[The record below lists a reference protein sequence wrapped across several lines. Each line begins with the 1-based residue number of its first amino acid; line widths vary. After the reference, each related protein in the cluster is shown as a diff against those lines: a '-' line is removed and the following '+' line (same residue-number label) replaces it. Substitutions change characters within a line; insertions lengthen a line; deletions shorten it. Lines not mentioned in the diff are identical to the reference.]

1 MDQIVS
7 DRTQA
12 GEGEV
17 TPGQQRLLDGMP
29 ELADCHYPE
38 VRDTI
43 PASNYIDPAR
53 YEAELKAVWH
63 GVPVIAAPG
72 ALLPEPK
79 SYHQVSIAG
88 MPVLLTRNKEG
99 KVKAFANVCRHRG
112 MKLCTTN
119 GTEKAPRLVC
129 PYHAWTYDLDGKL
142 IGLPRS
148 ETFPGLPKSELGLLE
163 LPAREAGGLI
173 WVGLDP
179 DKSFDFSNVEGELAE
194 DLDAIGLGRSY
205 LYDYATF
212 PVKAN
217 WKLVMDSM
225 LDSYHVTRLHKD
237 SLAQFS
243 VDSENQID
251 RIGPHIR
258 NAAHRSNFE
267 RQKITRK
274 HDELRWIMVFSY
286 IGFPNGIIVVSP
298 HYTSLG
304 VVRPIAVDE
313 CAVDYY
319 LLAREKP
326 TTERAEERLKRSMEL
341 MTQVF
346 GQEDYW
352 AAAMCHEGLASGTM
366 KEVQLGGM
374 EVQIRMFQDAVSAC
388 LEQVEFKR

>member
-1 MDQIVS
+1 MDQIARDQSLPV
-7 DRTQA
+7 
-12 GEGEV
+12 GEV
-17 TPGQQRLLDGMP
+17 TPGQARLLAAMP

-38 VRDTI
+38 VRDTV
-43 PASNYIDPAR
+43 PAANYIDPAR
-53 YEAELKAVWH
+53 YQAELKAVWK
-63 GVPVIAAPG
+63 GVPVIAAPST
-72 ALLPEPK
+72 LLAEAK
-79 SYHQVSIAG
+79 SYHQVTIAG
-88 MPVLLTRNKEG
+88 MPVLLTRNKAG
-99 KVKAFANVCRHRG
+99 VVKAFANVCRHRG
-112 MKLCTTN
+112 MKLCTSTR
-119 GTEKAPRLVC
+119 TESGSRIVC

-148 ETFPGLPKSELGLLE
+148 ETFPDLPKSELGLLE
-163 LPAREAGGLI
+163 LPSCEAGGLI

-179 DKSFDFSNVEGELAE
+179 EKNYDFSTVDGELAE
-194 DLDAIGLGRSY
+194 DLSALGLHTAY
-205 LYDYATF
+205 LYDYTTF

-225 LDSYHVTRLHKD
+225 LDSYHVTRLHRN

-267 RQKITRK
+267 RKLITRK

-304 VVRPIAVDE
+304 IVRPIAVDE

-326 TTERAEERLKRSMEL
+326 TTQKAETRLRRSLEL
-341 MTQVF
+341 MTRVF
-346 GQEDYW
+346 GEEDYW
-352 AAAMCHEGLASGTM
+352 AAAMCYEGLASGTL

-374 EVQIRMFQDAVSAC
+374 EVQIRMFQNAVTDC
-388 LEQVEFKR
+388 LERDQA

>member
-1 MDQIVS
+1 MDADS
-7 DRTQA
+7 TTAPAA
-12 GEGEV
+12 GGAVTEG
-17 TPGQQRLLDGMP
+17 QYRLLAAMP

-38 VRDTI
+38 VRDSI

-53 YEAELKAVWH
+53 YQAEIDAVFKR
-63 GVPVIAAPG
+63 VPVIAAP
-72 ALLPEPK
+72 AAVLDKPR
-79 SYHQVSIAG
+79 SYYQVSIAG
-88 MPVLLTRNKEG
+88 MPILLTRG
-99 KVKAFANVCRHRG
+99 KDGAIKAFANVCKHRG
-112 MKLCTTN
+112 MKLCTSTK
-119 GTEKAPRLVC
+119 TEHGPRIVC
-129 PYHAWTYDLDGKL
+129 PYHAWTFDLDGKL
-142 IGLPRS
+142 VGLPRA
-148 ETFPGLPKSELGLLE
+148 ETFPGLEKAGLGLLE
-163 LPAREAGGLI
+163 LPSRVAGGLI

-179 DKSFDFSNVEGELAE
+179 DNPPDFSDVTGELAA
-194 DLDAIGLGRSY
+194 DLDAMQMGETY
-205 LYDYATF
+205 CYDHATF

-267 RQKITRK
+267 RKLITRL
-274 HDELRWIMVFSY
+274 HDELRQIMVFSY

-298 HYTSLG
+298 RYISLG

-319 LLAREKP
+319 MLVPEEPKSEKAQNGL
-326 TTERAEERLKRSMEL
+326 RKSMEL
-341 MTQVF
+341 MAQVF
-346 GQEDYW
+346 ANEDYW
-352 AAAMCHEGLASGTM
+352 AAAMCQEGLASGTM

-374 EVQIRMFQDAVSAC
+374 EVQIRMFQDAVTECIGQHGPA
-388 LEQVEFKR
+388 

>member
-1 MDQIVS
+1 MEPQVNS
-7 DRTQA
+7 EAKA
-12 GEGEV
+12 GGEV
-17 TPGQQRLLDGMP
+17 TEGQFRLLSAMP

-38 VRDTI
+38 VRDSV
-43 PASNYIDPAR
+43 PASNYTDPAR
-53 YEAELKAVWH
+53 YAAEIEAVFKRR
-63 GVPVIAAPG
+63 PVIAAP
-72 ALLPEPK
+72 AAVLDKPR
-79 SYHQVSIAG
+79 SHYQVTIAG
-88 MPVLLTRNKEG
+88 MPLLLTRNKDG
-99 KVKAFANVCRHRG
+99 DIKVFANVCKHRG
-112 MKLCTTN
+112 MKLCTSTRAEH
-119 GTEKAPRLVC
+119 GPRIVC

-148 ETFPGLPKSELGLLE
+148 ETFPGLEKAELGLQE
-163 LPAREAGGLI
+163 LPSRVAGGLV

-179 DKSFDFSNVEGELAE
+179 DNPPDFSDVEGELAQ
-194 DLDAIGLGRSY
+194 DLDALQLGETHC
-205 LYDYATF
+205 YDHTTF
-212 PVKAN
+212 SVKAN

-267 RQKITRK
+267 RKLLTRR

-298 HYTSLG
+298 RYVSLG

-319 LLAREKP
+319 MLVP
-326 TTERAEERLKRSMEL
+326 EEPKSDKALNGLRKSMEL

-346 GQEDYW
+346 ANEDYW

-374 EVQIRMFQDAVSAC
+374 EVQIRMFQDAVTDC
-388 LEQVEFKR
+388 LAAHAGG

>member
-1 MDQIVS
+1 MDQITS
-7 DRTQA
+7 NRPAAEQ
-12 GEGEV
+12 GEV
-17 TPGQQRLLDGMP
+17 TPGQQRLLDAMP

-43 PASNYIDPAR
+43 PAANYIDPAR
-53 YEAELKAVWH
+53 YEAELKAVWK

-79 SYHQVSIAG
+79 SYHQVTIAG
-88 MPVLLTRNKEG
+88 MPVLLTRNKDG
-99 KVKAFANVCRHRG
+99 VVKAFANVCRHRG
-112 MKLCTTN
+112 MKLCTATD
-119 GTEKAPRLVC
+119 TQKAPRLVC

-148 ETFPGLPKSELGLLE
+148 EIFPGLSKSDLGLLE

-173 WVGLDP
+173 WVGLDAE
-179 DKSFDFSNVEGELAE
+179 KTFDFAPVEGELAD
-194 DLDAIGLGRSY
+194 DLDAIGLSRAY
-205 LYDYATF
+205 LYDHATF

-267 RQKITRK
+267 RAKITRR

-304 VVRPIAVDE
+304 VVRPIAIDE

-319 LLAREKP
+319 LLAHEKP
-326 TTERAEERLKRSMEL
+326 KTDRAEDRLKRSMEL
-341 MTQVF
+341 MTRVF
-346 GQEDYW
+346 GEEDYW
-352 AAAMCHEGLASGTM
+352 AASMCQEGLSSGTM

-374 EVQIRMFQDAVSAC
+374 EVQIRMFQDAVTEC
-388 LEQVEFKR
+388 LQGS

>member
-1 MDQIVS
+1 MDVDS
-7 DRTQA
+7 KAVPAAGTKVTAGQA
-12 GEGEV
+12 K
-17 TPGQQRLLDGMP
+17 LLAAMP

-38 VRDTI
+38 VRDSI
-43 PASNYIDPAR
+43 PARNYTDPAR
-53 YEAELKAVWH
+53 FQAEIDAVFRS
-63 GVPVIAAPG
+63 VPVIAAP
-72 ALLPEPK
+72 AAVLDKPR
-79 SYHQVSIAG
+79 SYYQVTIAG
-88 MPVLLTRNKEG
+88 MPILLTRNKDG
-99 KVKAFANVCRHRG
+99 DIKAFANVCKHRG
-112 MKLCTTN
+112 MKLCTS
-119 GTEKAPRLVC
+119 GKTEHGPRIVC
-129 PYHAWTYDLDGKL
+129 PYHAWTFDLDGKL

-148 ETFPGLPKSELGLLE
+148 ETFPGLEKSTLGLQE
-163 LPAREAGGLI
+163 LPSCVAGGLI

-179 DKSFDFSNVEGELAE
+179 DNAPDFSEVTGELAD
-194 DLDAIGLGRSY
+194 DLDALQLGETWC
-205 LYDYATF
+205 YDHATF
-212 PVKAN
+212 SVKAN

-267 RQKITRK
+267 RKLLTDK
-274 HDELRWIMVFSY
+274 HDDLRWIMVFSY

-298 HYTSLG
+298 RYVSLG

-319 LLAREKP
+319 MLVP
-326 TTERAEERLKRSMEL
+326 EEPQTDKAVNGLRKSMEL

-346 GQEDYW
+346 ANEDYW
-352 AAAMCHEGLASGTM
+352 AAAMCHEGLASGTL

-374 EVQIRMFQDAVSAC
+374 EVQIRMFQDAVTAC
-388 LEQVEFKR
+388 IADHAAA

>member
-1 MDQIVS
+1 MDQIATDQS
-7 DRTQA
+7 PA
-12 GEGEV
+12 AGEV
-17 TPGQQRLLDGMP
+17 TPGQARLLDAMP
-29 ELADCHYPE
+29 ELADCHYRE
-38 VRDTI
+38 VRDTV
-43 PASNYIDPAR
+43 PAANYIDPAR
-53 YEAELKAVWH
+53 YQAELNAVWK
-63 GVPVIAAPG
+63 GVPVIAAPSS
-72 ALLPEPK
+72 LLAEPK
-79 SYHQVSIAG
+79 SHHQVTIAG
-88 MPVLLTRNKEG
+88 MPVLLTRNRDG
-99 KVKAFANVCRHRG
+99 IAKAFANVCRHRG
-112 MKLCTTN
+112 MKLCTSN
-119 GTEKAPRLVC
+119 RTESGPRIVC

-148 ETFPGLPKSELGLLE
+148 ETFPNLPKSELGLLE
-163 LPAREAGGLI
+163 LPSCEAGGLI

-179 DKSFDFSNVEGELAE
+179 ERSYDFSSVNGELAE
-194 DLDAIGLGRSY
+194 DLSALGLHTAY
-205 LYDYATF
+205 LYDHATF

-267 RQKITRK
+267 RKLITRK

-304 VVRPIAVDE
+304 IVRPIAVDE
-313 CAVDYY
+313 CAVEYY

-326 TTERAEERLKRSMEL
+326 ATERAEDRLRRSLEL
-341 MTQVF
+341 MTRVF
-346 GQEDYW
+346 AEEDYW
-352 AAAMCHEGLASGTM
+352 AAAMCHEGLASGTL

-374 EVQIRMFQDAVSAC
+374 EVQIRMFQDAVTDC
-388 LEQVEFKR
+388 LESAGA

>member
-1 MDQIVS
+1 MDQIARDRVS
-7 DRTQA
+7 A
-12 GEGEV
+12 SGEV
-17 TPGQQRLLDGMP
+17 TPGQARLLDAMP
-29 ELADCHYPE
+29 ELADCRYPE
-38 VRDTI
+38 VRDAI

-53 YEAELKAVWH
+53 YEAELETVWK
-63 GVPVIAAPG
+63 GVPVIAAPSS
-72 ALLPEPK
+72 LLAEAK
-79 SYHQVSIAG
+79 SYHQVTIAG
-88 MPVLLTRNKEG
+88 MPVLLTRNKDG
-99 KVKAFANVCRHRG
+99 VAKAFANVCRHRG
-112 MKLCTTN
+112 MKLCTSTK
-119 GTEKAPRLVC
+119 TEKAPRIVC

-163 LPAREAGGLI
+163 LPSREAGGLI

-179 DKSFDFSNVEGELAE
+179 EKTYDFSTVDGELAD
-194 DLDAIGLGRSY
+194 DLAALGLDKSY

-258 NAAHRSNFE
+258 NAAHRSTFE
-267 RQKITRK
+267 RKLVTRR
-274 HDELRWIMVFSY
+274 HEELRWIMVFSY

-304 VVRPIAVDE
+304 VVRPISVGE

-319 LLAREKP
+319 LLAHKKPDSEK
-326 TTERAEERLKRSMEL
+326 AEDRLRRSLQL
-341 MTQVF
+341 MTRVF
-346 GQEDYW
+346 GEEDYW
-352 AAAMCHEGLASGTM
+352 AAAMCHEGLASGTL

-374 EVQIRMFQDAVSAC
+374 EVQIRMFHDAVTEC
-388 LEQVEFKR
+388 LERAGA